1 MGTFPRRSHA
11 VTRPDSTSSDCPQ
24 RHISCR
30 QRRVWY
36 HRWWPSRLQKRSYI
50 CVHRLW
56 ACPLLRLR
64 QFLLVL
70 LWLRRQ
76 VLPLLLRVLISHGDE
91 SHCRWWVLL
100 NQPVHFSNA
109 ANASNTSNA
118 SESSVSTSNAAFTK
132 WLGQLPI

>member
-1 MGTFPRRSHA
+1 MGIPRRSHA

-56 ACPLLRLR
+56 ACPLL
-64 QFLLVL
+64 
-70 LWLRRQ
+70 WLRRQ

-109 ANASNTSNA
+109 ANASNTSNTSNA
-118 SESSVSTSNAAFTK
+118 SVSTVSNSNAA
-132 WLGQLPI
+132 